1 MTHSYHFLLCSHVS
15 PPVLPTPNLYS
26 FLHHCSPKRRGRKM
40 IKAVKKLKFWSRKK
54 RKKKTH
60 HHQPY
65 YPPPPPTRPAPLPP
79 GPRHHCCSCSSSTY
93 STQPSA
99 PPLPPWLDAEYTHEA
114 LFAPLVQPAPE
125 FGYQADPRQQ
135 EPTMKTNAGSGT
147 TSIYPTSS
155 SYQQYMVP
163 DPVYGVPVAQT
174 TRATT
179 TERSAAAGVFGCV
192 VDFGIRFFRCF
203 CPCFHIREVVLQ

>member
-1 MTHSYHFLLCSHVS
+1 
-15 PPVLPTPNLYS
+15 
-26 FLHHCSPKRRGRKM
+26 M

-54 RKKKTH
+54 RKKKTL

-114 LFAPLVQPAPE
+114 LLAPQVQPAPE

-135 EPTMKTNAGSGT
+135 EPTMKTNADSGT
-147 TSIYPTSS
+147 TSTSSPLYLYPTS

-163 DPVYGVPVAQT
+163 DPVYGVPIAQT
-174 TRATT
+174 QTQTQTQTPRATT
-179 TERSAAAGVFGCV
+179 RERSAAGGVFGCV

-203 CPCFHIREVVLQ
+203 CPCFHIEK